1 MAKEG
6 RKTKDAPISEN
17 FNPNKTLKLNRAE
30 LAAAKR
36 QASANAK
43 QVKVDN
49 AERDRLRR
57 EQKALDKKLLHD
69 KLHEMAKKGMEV
81 VEEEQEAERQ
91 ELERE
96 AAAEALKAEK
106 IGEAGDS
113 ADEPSAYQM
122 LQDMRYVYRKV
133 KGRKKLAELI
143 EGDDKQFVFMVKEL
157 MKIES
162 QLMSA
167 KIRAREDLN
176 GTAQQTVFVVL
187 KGLEDDPRLTQ
198 PLLDVTPGEGGDEE
212 IDQRQIAAALTPEG
226 SEYAE

>member
-6 RKTKDAPISEN
+6 RKTKDAPISDN

-30 LAAAKR
+30 LARAKR

-43 QVKVDN
+43 QAKIDN
-49 AERDRLRR
+49 AER
-57 EQKALDKKLLHD
+57 QKAIREKRAFNKKLLNEN
-69 KLHEMAKKGMEV
+69 LHKMAAKGLEV
-81 VEEEQEAERQ
+81 LEEEQEAERQ

-96 AAAEALKAEK
+96 AAAEELKKETA
-106 IGEAGDS
+106 GETQGTS
-113 ADEPSAYQM
+113 RNSPDEPSAYQM

-143 EGDDKQFVFMVKEL
+143 EADDKQFVFMVKEL

-187 KGLEDDPRLTQ
+187 KGLEDGPQ
-198 PLLDVTPGEGGDEE
+198 ILDVTPGDED
-212 IDQRQIAAALTPEG
+212 IDHKQIAAALTPEG
-226 SEYAE
+226 AEYEG